1 MSDVKKGDI
10 VVLKDGVEVVQA
22 FASSARRGRS
32 IFAGR
37 IHPDTRYR
45 VASRVS
51 QWGNV
56 QLSTLKGAYVG
67 ILAADQLEVVQ
78 AARRLDDF
86 IALAAQARP
95 AFESAGKLP
104 FKEEPTPEPE
114 PGTVRPDG
122 KPWTWHDVI
131 EGDQVTAETVGQRV
145 GGVQY
150 ANRVSGPAVI
160 SQDYRTRDHLV
171 WNGLD
176 LTVHRRYDS
185 WKIVSLFRAK
195 PRTLTERRNPQ
206 SIEVTRKISGDK
218 IWNAT
223 EAETVQKGYVEQD
236 DDDRYWLYFTTSDG
250 KDRKICLKVARDSLR
265 AWLEAEKRWVPWTF
279 DQAVTKTHHAK

>member
-1 MSDVKKGDI
+1 MSELKKGDI
-10 VVLKDGVEVVQA
+10 VVLKDGVKEVQA
-22 FASSARRGRS
+22 LASSTRRSRS

-51 QWGNV
+51 SWGNV
-56 QLSTLKGAYVG
+56 QLSTLKGVYVG
-67 ILAADQLEVVQ
+67 ILAADQLEVVR
-78 AARRLDDF
+78 AAQRLDD
-86 IALAAQARP
+86 LVVLGP
-95 AFESAGKLP
+95 AFKSSGKLP
-104 FKEEPTPEPE
+104 FKEEPQSE
-114 PGTVRPDG
+114 PGTVSPSG
-122 KPWTWHDVI
+122 KPWTWGEVI
-131 EGDQVTAETVGQRV
+131 EGDQVTAETVGQLV
-145 GGVQY
+145 GGVEY
-150 ANRVSGPAVI
+150 AHRVSGPAMK
-160 SQDYRTRDHLV
+160 SESYRNRDHLV

-195 PRTLTERRNPQ
+195 PRTLEERRNPQ
-206 SIEVTRKISGDK
+206 SIEVTRQIPGDK
-218 IWNAT
+218 VWDAT
-223 EAETVQKGYVEQD
+223 EAETIQKGYVEQD
-236 DDDRYWLYFTTSDG
+236 DDGRYWLYFTTSDG